1 MNTEIKITSKIH
13 LIKIFTRLKGIY
25 DREYPFDEQ
34 SEGELNV
41 KKRGSCK
48 YCFCWGRGTTIAK
61 GLSQIPGDKTGRLWK
76 LGNSCGWLKEK
87 LDDNTWCDTDSL
99 RFFLCLLGPAVLE
112 TWADANSLK
121 FFFVFVGSE
130 CSGNPRRCGQFEIFF
145 VCWFQLFWNG
155 LIFHYSRPINLSLIE
170 FVIRFPKTCN
180 KYEFACKHLLMRLEI
195 NKHSVKV

>member
-1 MNTEIKITSKIH
+1 MNTEIRITSKIH

-121 FFFVFVGSE
+121 FFLCLLVPNALETWGDADSLRFSLFVGSS
-130 CSGNPRRCGQFEIFF
+130 CSGM
-145 VCWFQLFWNG
+145 VW
-155 LIFHYSRPINLSLIE
+155 
-170 FVIRFPKTCN
+170 FVIT
-180 KYEFACKHLLMRLEI
+180 HDQ
-195 NKHSVKV
+195 